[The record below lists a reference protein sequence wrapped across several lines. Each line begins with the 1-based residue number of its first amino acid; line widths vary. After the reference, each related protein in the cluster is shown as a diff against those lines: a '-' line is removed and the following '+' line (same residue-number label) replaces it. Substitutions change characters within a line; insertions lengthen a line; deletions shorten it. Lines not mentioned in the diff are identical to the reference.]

1 MAEMKNHPGQG
12 GLPAPPAEA
21 ISGTKEA
28 PYAAAAPAADPNGAT
43 ELDQTAQ
50 EGAQTEKQVVA
61 EATAPDGTE
70 TTAGAISSS
79 PIGGTATPA
88 APAASRGPT
97 VIALGQT
104 PEQVIA
110 MKGQP
115 TNKVAFP
122 TKTVFIYPDMKITFK
137 NGKLTDVQ

>member
-1 MAEMKNHPGQG
+1 
-12 GLPAPPAEA
+12 
-21 ISGTKEA
+21 
-28 PYAAAAPAADPNGAT
+28 
-43 ELDQTAQ
+43 
-50 EGAQTEKQVVA
+50 VA
-61 EATAPDGTE
+61 EATAPDGTD
-70 TTAGAISSS
+70 TTAQPVSSS
-79 PIGGTATPA
+79 PIGGTAPP
-88 APAASRGPT
+88 APAATRGPT

-137 NGKLTDVQ
+137 NGKLVDVQ